1 MSVQKVMIRTY
12 LNQPIVRF
20 FLGYK
25 HGGMLVS
32 NEEEGRDGGW
42 VVDPSQVFEYDE
54 DLYQRMAAFDSI
66 LDDEPEALLSLWS
79 EAQTKQEAL
88 NKFKEA
94 QRKHEE
100 IAERQVPE
108 CDVRL
113 Q

>member
-1 MSVQKVMIRTY
+1 MSAPKVMIRTY

-20 FLGYK
+20 FLEYK
-25 HGGMLVS
+25 NGGMLVS
-32 NEEEGRDGGW
+32 NEEEGRGGGW
-42 VVDPSQVFEYDE
+42 VASPSQVFEYDE
-54 DLYQRMAAFDSI
+54 ELYQRMTAFDSI

-79 EAQTKQEAL
+79 EAQTKEEAL

-108 CDVRL
+108 CDVQL